1 MVEQIPFEKIAVAG
15 QTTVEADSSTDTLTL
30 VAGTGIT
37 ITTDATT
44 DEITITGTQFIW

>member
-1 MVEQIPFEKIAVAG
+1 MVEQSFEKIAVAG
-15 QTTVEADSSTDTLTL
+15 QKVEADSSTDTLTL

-44 DEITITGTQFIW
+44 DEITITEPIW